1 MGGPSLYS
9 MLALPVVA
17 SLLFYAALRS
27 DRVVQRNRLPDH
39 LQGACVLLRAAAA
52 VRTHA
57 SMSPACFDYHKDL
70 VRKSDVTLCDVM
82 RFG

>member
-9 MLALPVVA
+9 LLALPVVA

-57 SMSPACFDYHKDL
+57 SMSPACFDADCSRYY
-70 VRKSDVTLCDVM
+70 CDIYYCDIM
-82 RFG
+82 ILL